1 MFIKFN
7 ICGSYN
13 LINNIYFIIKKMVK
27 KEKKRVFIYSFFILL
42 IYILKKLKYC
52 FLKIFM

>member
-13 LINNIYFIIKKMVK
+13 LTNNIYILPQKKNDK
-27 KEKKRVFIYSFFILL
+27 KGKEKSIHPQFFYLADL
-42 IYILKKLKYC
+42 YIKN
-52 FLKIFM
+52 F

>member
-13 LINNIYFIIKKMVK
+13 LTNNIYILPQKKKKKMAK
-27 KEKKRVFIYSFFILL
+27 KEKK
-42 IYILKKLKYC
+42 
-52 FLKIFM
+52 